1 MKIENMLDSQLKRE
15 REATQAQI
23 LASIKAFD
31 AAEPQDQFSIQQDLQ
46 TFHARL
52 YNIDA
57 ETQERLKEATLEQA
71 REMLNEIIGEQGW
84 RVSATNRNSI
94 TSMERTL
101 QLCITMETV
110 SIVSMR
116 QAMNVLLEVGKKFG
130 LDNIETDT
138 QFGFTDILVNGIK

>member
-23 LASIKAFD
+23 LSSMEAFD
-31 AAEPQDQFSIQQDLQ
+31 GASTEEQFTIQQALQ
-46 TFHARL
+46 TFHARI

-57 ETQERLKEATLEQA
+57 EIQDRLKEATLEQA
-71 REMLNEIIGEQGW
+71 RKMLNEIIGEQGW
-84 RVSATNRNSI
+84 RVSATNRNSV
-94 TSMERTL
+94 TSMGRTL

-116 QAMNVLLEVGKKFG
+116 QAMNVLLEVGKKYG
-130 LDNIETDT
+130 LDTIETDT